1 MSTVT
6 IQIDTSQLSYP
17 EFLIPGVT
25 PAFLN
30 GATTPSIT
38 LAPGTYSFQ
47 QASGYF
53 ADFTFTVDA
62 AGHVG
67 FDPRFNGFLQGAG
80 TSRLVIVGFPIHLV
94 ATALDHDLL
103 PMVAGAGVL
112 SHTSAHDLRLVPASH
127 YGFQPGSGIVAAFEF
142 GLDLSGHVVVNAAYS
157 SFASAS
163 GSTLTI
169 TGHRIQVDARAL
181 SHDLLPISLLGYTGG
196 SLPRASVNQL
206 TLIPASGYDFQP
218 GSGIVASFLYAINA
232 AGSVVVDPAYASF
245 ASAAGSTLTIR
256 GHTIHIDGRGLSHDL
271 LPISLIG
278 YTGGFLPRASINQL
292 TLIPAVGYTFQPGS
306 GIVADMNYTVGVDG
320 NVSFP
325 VSCNGFLAGSGTDT
339 LIVGGYPV
347 LVDATLAD
355 SNLLSIINAVGVV
368 AEARRYLFAVL
379 IPAEGY
385 APQTAHGVLSHGF
398 GIQRDGSVI
407 FDPGVAGHYVL
418 TTIPRLEIHGATPF

>member
-17 EFLIPGVT
+17 EFLIPGVM
-25 PAFLN
+25 PGFVN
-30 GATTPSIT
+30 GATSPSIT
-38 LAPGTYSFQ
+38 LPPGTYNFQ

-67 FDPRFNGFLQGAG
+67 FDPSFERFLQGAG
-80 TSRLVIVGFPIHLV
+80 TSRLTVVGFPIHLV

-103 PMVAGAGVL
+103 PIVAGAGVL

-127 YGFQPGSGIVAAFEF
+127 YGFQPGSGIVADFEF
-142 GLDLSGHVVVNAAYS
+142 GVDLRGQVVVNATYS
-157 SFASAS
+157 SFASS
-163 GSTLTI
+163 SDSTLTI

-181 SHDLLPISLLGYTGG
+181 SHDVLPVSLLGYTGG
-196 SLPRASVNQL
+196 PLSRASVNQL

-218 GSGIVASFLYAINA
+218 GSGIVASFSYAVDA
-232 AGSVVVDPAYASF
+232 AGKVEVDPKYSSF
-245 ASAAGSTLTIR
+245 ASATSSILTIR

-271 LPISLIG
+271 LPISLLG
-278 YTGGFLPRASINQL
+278 YTGGFLSRASVNQL

-306 GIVADMNYTVGVDG
+306 GIVADMTYTVGLDG
-320 NVSFP
+320 TVSFP
-325 VSCNGFLAGSGTDT
+325 ASCSGFLGGSGTDT

-355 SNLLSIINAVGVV
+355 SDLLSIVNAVGVV
-368 AEARRYLFAVL
+368 AEARRYLFAILV
-379 IPAEGY
+379 PAEGY
-385 APQTAHGVLSHGF
+385 APQTAHGILHGF
-398 GIQRDGSVI
+398 GIQRDGSVN
-407 FDPGVAGHYVL
+407 FDGSIAGHYVL
-418 TTIPRLEIHGATPF
+418 TTIPRLEIRGTTPF